1 MNKKILFGL
10 IGAIFATGAFGE
22 ATTQTVTT
30 QNYVDTNFQ
39 TKIPAKSVTWSYG
52 NNTNTVPSVITAT
65 DTAGMVDQRGIY
77 NYEYEYYADLLQLDP
92 NIEHYLPEMGTL
104 NGALEYI
111 SDDWGA
117 GHLAAANS
125 GAEKHWILVP
135 DNSKVGFKH
144 IVTVN
149 SVDYLGTTLDPTQ
162 AVPTMK
168 AMEEKQ
174 NKMTC
179 TRWLDTPENP
189 DHTDENCLLWELS
202 N

>member
-39 TKIPAKSVTWSYG
+39 TKIPAKSG
-52 NNTNTVPSVITAT
+52 NLNTVITST
-65 DTAGMVDQRGIY
+65 DTAGTVGQRNIY
-77 NYEYEYYADLLQLDP
+77 DYTYAYYDDTLAYDANAGKYLAGMEAVNSALQYVTNRTLASSPGGDSNSTHELP
-92 NIEHYLPEMGTL
+92 IFPQNIGGDKFDRIITTNTL
-104 NGALEYI
+104 NYTGT
-111 SDDWGA
+111 WGTNNVIPSLMAVNA
-117 GHLAAANS
+117 G
-125 GAEKHWILVP
+125 
-135 DNSKVGFKH
+135 
-144 IVTVN
+144 
-149 SVDYLGTTLDPTQ
+149 
-162 AVPTMK
+162 
-168 AMEEKQ
+168 MESKQ

>member
-1 MNKKILFGL
+1 MC
-10 IGAIFATGAFGE
+10 GAIVATGAFGE

-30 QNYVDTNFQ
+30 KNYVDTNFQ
-39 TKIPAKSVTWSYG
+39 TKIPAKSG
-52 NNTNTVPSVITAT
+52 DLNTVITST
-65 DTAGMVDQRGIY
+65 DTAGTVGQLPIY
-77 NYEYEYYADLLQLDP
+77 DYEYEFYADELQLDP

-125 GAEKHWILVP
+125 GAGKHWILVP

-149 SVDYLGTTLDPTQ
+149 SIDYLTTLDPTQ

-179 TRWLDTPENP
+179 TRWLDTPEHPEHN
-189 DHTDENCLLWELS
+189 DDNCLLWDLG